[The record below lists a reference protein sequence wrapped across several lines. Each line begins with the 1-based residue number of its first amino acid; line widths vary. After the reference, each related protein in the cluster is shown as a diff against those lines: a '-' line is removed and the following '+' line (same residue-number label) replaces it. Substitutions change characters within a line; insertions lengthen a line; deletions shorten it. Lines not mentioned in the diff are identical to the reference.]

1 MKQFVIILTGLLFAL
16 SAQAQELTQKNLQ
29 GSWRTVKYLG
39 LPYNAD
45 DGWDIEGNIYYD
57 VIDGHR
63 GAPATFKIKG
73 NKIITD
79 DGDDASE
86 EFDIVMLEFTG
97 DTIKVKSGSN
107 GYESILK
114 KKKGRK
120 ATKK

>member
-63 GAPATFKIKG
+63 GVSATFKIKG

-79 DGDDASE
+79 DGDDTSE
-86 EFDIVMLEFTG
+86 EFDIVILEFTG

-120 ATKK
+120 STKK